1 MKSPLEGIRVIDA
14 TAFGAAP
21 TAGAFLADWG
31 AEVIHIEHPIRGDG
45 TRGVQYGTG
54 VGIFQ
59 QARVNYAMEFYNHS
73 KKSVTLDFAQEK
85 GREIM
90 YRLVKTA
97 DVFVSILRPY
107 ELEKYGLEYG
117 QLSQL
122 NPKLIYAHLGGYGRK
137 GPDRNRPG
145 YDSCAFF
152 ARSGITHQLSTY
164 CKSPIINRPAL
175 GDNLTGL
182 TLFAGIVLAL
192 LVRERLGIGQEVDV
206 SLFNTGIL
214 SLALD
219 IQGAILTGENVTTE
233 PRETT
238 SNPLRNFYQTKDKR
252 WILLAMMQPDPY
264 WPRFCKA
271 IEREELEHDPRFDSF
286 EHRRK
291 NCADLIII
299 LDKAFATRTL
309 AEWKERLSK
318 FNLIFEPVQS
328 PTEVAKDPQA
338 IANEYFSD
346 FDHPTY
352 GPIKIVGAP
361 IKLSETPTTI
371 RSAAPEFSQ
380 NTEEV
385 LLELGYSWEDILSF
399 KDQKVIS

>member
-21 TAGAFLADWG
+21 IAGAFLADWG

-137 GPDRNRPG
+137 GPDRDRPG

-175 GDNLTGL
+175 GDNMTGL
-182 TLFAGIVLAL
+182 ALFAGVVLAL

-238 SNPLRNFYQTKDKR
+238 SNPLRNFYQTKDER

-299 LDKAFATRTL
+299 LDEAFVTRTL

-328 PTEVAKDPQA
+328 PTEVANDPQA

-346 FDHPTY
+346 FDHLTY

-361 IKLSETPTTI
+361 IKLSETPATI

-385 LLELGYSWEDILSF
+385 LLELGYSWEDILSL